1 MSAISPARPDLDHPA
16 ERPAPASHRHRRAPS
31 WAGPVPRAAV
41 IVTLSWVAVV
51 WSAPHIHVGPAVHR
65 LALFCHLAALVV
77 GFGAVL
83 TVDWFGLQWMLGR
96 VDLGPLLRT
105 AHDAHLL
112 IWLGLIGLA
121 ASGALL
127 SPDTSA
133 PLTRLKLVAVLVVA
147 LNGLYVGRLQ
157 RQLASRPAGWPLLA
171 RGAAAALTSQVC
183 WWTATAVGFLSTQ
196 RR

>member
-1 MSAISPARPDLDHPA
+1 MSAISPARPDSDYPA
-16 ERPAPASHRHRRAPS
+16 GRPPPVSHRRRAPS
-31 WAGPVPRAAV
+31 WARPLPTAAV
-41 IVTLSWVAVV
+41 VVTLGWVAVV
-51 WSAPHIHVGPAVHR
+51 WSAPHIQVGPAIHR

-83 TVDWFGLQWMLGR
+83 AVDWLGLQWTLRR
-96 VDLGPLLRT
+96 VELTAVLRT
-105 AHDAHLL
+105 ARDVHLL
-112 IWLGLIGLA
+112 IWLGLAGLV

-147 LNGLYVGRLQ
+147 LNGLYVGRLHG
-157 RQLASRPAGWPLLA
+157 RLASGPARWPLLA
-171 RGAAAALTSQVC
+171 RGAAAALTSQLC
-183 WWTATAVGFLSTQ
+183 WWTATAVGFLAAQ